1 MKKKI
6 LNIEGMTCSACS
18 NGLEKYLNKQ
28 EGIKE
33 ASVNLV
39 MATASVE
46 YDENIVQDSDLDRF
60 VKEAGFKSL
69 GERSKDG
76 NGKYERLFLIQ
87 FALLVVLLMYISM
100 GHMAHFPIPYVVDKM
115 HNPIVY
121 TVFVIVITLCFIFWG
136 IDIIAKG
143 FKNIFHRMPNMDSLV
158 GVGVLVNFAYSMFN
172 AIKVFQ
178 GGVHLVDNLYFE
190 SCAMIIFFVK
200 LGRYIDKNNKAKA
213 VESIKNLVTI
223 TPKNAVIKQKGKGKE
238 KIVTI
243 NEIQKGDIVI
253 CKPGEKIAV
262 DGKVVLGQSH
272 TDESFITGESKP
284 VSKTIGDTVLAG
296 SINYDGYIEYVAE
309 NIGKDSS
316 ISHIVDL
323 VVEATNTKAPIAKF
337 ADKISGIFVP
347 LIFVIAILAF
357 VLNIAITK
365 DVNHALNALVSVL
378 VVACPCAL
386 GLATPLAQVVAL
398 GSGTR
403 RGIVIKTGEALEGIN
418 NIDTV
423 IMDKTGTIT
432 KGELTI
438 ADLYFLDAQKD
449 NLKLLKSL
457 ETKSS
462 HPLATSVSKGE
473 NNPFKVTDFEEIPG
487 RGIKGK
493 IDGTTYY
500 AGNSKMLESMGIIN
514 TLSNKEDEFSQN
526 GESIIYFASDK
537 QLLGIVG
544 LRDVIKPGIKDT
556 ISSLKEHGKKVV
568 MLSGDNETTAKI
580 IANEVG
586 IDMVYSNI
594 SPKGKL
600 EKIRELNTNQNVL
613 MIGDGINDSPAL
625 KEATIGISVSNG
637 TDISSDSADIMLMSE
652 DMSKLLD
659 VFKLGKK
666 TMKIIKENLFW
677 ALGYNLL
684 MVPLA
689 TGLLPIA
696 LNPMIASLAM
706 TLSSLTVVLN
716 SLRLRK

>member
-28 EGIKE
+28 DGINE

-39 MATASVE
+39 MATALVE
-46 YDENIVQDSDLDRF
+46 YDESKVKDSDLDRF

-69 GERSKDG
+69 GERSQDG
-76 NGKYERLFLIQ
+76 NKRHERLFLIQ
-87 FALLVVLLMYISM
+87 FAILVVLLMYISM
-100 GHMAHFPIPYVVDKM
+100 GHMANFPIPYVVDKM

-136 IDIIAKG
+136 IDIIVKG
-143 FKNIFHRMPNMDSLV
+143 IKNLFHRMPNMDSLV
-158 GVGVLVNFAYSMFN
+158 GVGVLVNFAYSMYN
-172 AIKVFQ
+172 AINIFQ
-178 GGVHLVDNLYFE
+178 GKVHLVDNLYFE

-200 LGRYIDKNNKAKA
+200 LGRYIDRNNKAKA
-213 VESIKNLVTI
+213 VDSIKNLVTI
-223 TPKNAVIKQKGKGKE
+223 TPKNAVIKQNGKGKE
-238 KIVTI
+238 KVVTI

-284 VSKTIGDTVLAG
+284 VSKTIGDRVLAG
-296 SINYDGYIEYVAE
+296 SINYDGYLEYSAE

-347 LIFVIAILAF
+347 VIFVIAILAF
-357 VLNIAITK
+357 ILNIAITR
-365 DVNHALNALVSVL
+365 DINLALNALVSVL

-386 GLATPLAQVVAL
+386 GLATPLAMVVSL
-398 GSGTR
+398 GNGTR
-403 RGIVIKTGEALEGIN
+403 KGIVIKSSEVLERIN
-418 NIDTV
+418 DIDTV

-457 ETKSS
+457 ETKSN

-473 NNPFKVTDFEEIPG
+473 NNPYKVTDFEEIPG

-493 IDGTTYY
+493 IDGVIYY
-500 AGNSKMLESMGIIN
+500 AGNSKLLESIGIIN
-514 TLSNKEDEFSQN
+514 TLSNKEEEFSKN
-526 GESIIYFASDK
+526 GESIIYFASEK

-544 LRDVIKPGIKDT
+544 LRDVIKPGIKDV
-556 ISSLKEHGKKVV
+556 ISTLKEQGKKVV
-568 MLSGDNETTAKI
+568 MLSGDNEITAKF
-580 IANEVG
+580 IADEVG
-586 IDMVYSNI
+586 IDIVYSNI

-600 EKIRELNTNQNVL
+600 EKIRELNKNQNVI
-613 MIGDGINDSPAL
+613 MVGDGINDSPAL

-659 VFKLGKK
+659 VFKIGKK
-666 TMKIIKENLFW
+666 TIKIIRENLFW

-689 TGLLPIA
+689 TGLLPIS

>member
-365 DVNHALNALVSVL
+365 DVNLALNALVSVL

-398 GSGTR
+398 GSGTK

-432 KGELTI
+432 KGDLTI

-493 IDGTTYY
+493 IDGTMYY

>member
-178 GGVHLVDNLYFE
+178 GGVHLVNNLYFE

-365 DVNHALNALVSVL
+365 DVNLALNALVSVL

-398 GSGTR
+398 GSGTK

>member
-18 NGLEKYLNKQ
+18 NGLVKYLNKQ

-46 YDENIVQDSDLDRF
+46 YDENIVKDSDLDRF

-76 NGKYERLFLIQ
+76 NKKHERLFLVQ

-347 LIFVIAILAF
+347 VIFVIAILAF

-365 DVNHALNALVSVL
+365 DVNLALNALVSVL

-398 GSGTR
+398 GSGTK

-457 ETKSS
+457 ETKSN

>member
-18 NGLEKYLNKQ
+18 NGLVKYLNKQ

-46 YDENIVQDSDLDRF
+46 YDENIVKDSDLDRF

-87 FALLVVLLMYISM
+87 FAFLVVLLMYISM

-178 GGVHLVDNLYFE
+178 GGVHLVNNLYFE

-347 LIFVIAILAF
+347 VIFVIAILAF

-365 DVNHALNALVSVL
+365 DVNLALNALVSVL

-398 GSGTR
+398 GSGTK

-457 ETKSS
+457 ETKSN
-462 HPLATSVSKGE
+462 HPLATSVSKGK

-493 IDGTTYY
+493 IDGTMYY

>member
-178 GGVHLVDNLYFE
+178 GGVHLVNNLYFE

-284 VSKTIGDTVLAG
+284 VS
-296 SINYDGYIEYVAE
+296 NM
-309 NIGKDSS
+309 
-316 ISHIVDL
+316 
-323 VVEATNTKAPIAKF
+323 
-337 ADKISGIFVP
+337 
-347 LIFVIAILAF
+347 
-357 VLNIAITK
+357 
-365 DVNHALNALVSVL
+365 
-378 VVACPCAL
+378 
-386 GLATPLAQVVAL
+386 
-398 GSGTR
+398 
-403 RGIVIKTGEALEGIN
+403 
-418 NIDTV
+418 
-423 IMDKTGTIT
+423 MDI
-432 KGELTI
+432 
-438 ADLYFLDAQKD
+438 
-449 NLKLLKSL
+449 
-457 ETKSS
+457 
-462 HPLATSVSKGE
+462 
-473 NNPFKVTDFEEIPG
+473 
-487 RGIKGK
+487 
-493 IDGTTYY
+493 
-500 AGNSKMLESMGIIN
+500 
-514 TLSNKEDEFSQN
+514 
-526 GESIIYFASDK
+526 
-537 QLLGIVG
+537 
-544 LRDVIKPGIKDT
+544 
-556 ISSLKEHGKKVV
+556 
-568 MLSGDNETTAKI
+568 
-580 IANEVG
+580 
-586 IDMVYSNI
+586 
-594 SPKGKL
+594 
-600 EKIRELNTNQNVL
+600 
-613 MIGDGINDSPAL
+613 
-625 KEATIGISVSNG
+625 
-637 TDISSDSADIMLMSE
+637 
-652 DMSKLLD
+652 
-659 VFKLGKK
+659 
-666 TMKIIKENLFW
+666 
-677 ALGYNLL
+677 
-684 MVPLA
+684 
-689 TGLLPIA
+689 
-696 LNPMIASLAM
+696 
-706 TLSSLTVVLN
+706 
-716 SLRLRK
+716 

>member
-6 LNIEGMTCSACS
+6 INIEGMTCSACS

-46 YDENIVQDSDLDRF
+46 YDENIVKDSDLDRF

-87 FALLVVLLMYISM
+87 FAFLVVLLMYISM

-323 VVEATNTKAPIAKF
+323 VVEATNTKAHIAKF
-337 ADKISGIFVP
+337 ADKISGVFVP
-347 LIFVIAILAF
+347 VIFVIAILAF

-365 DVNHALNALVSVL
+365 DVNRALNALVSVL

-457 ETKSS
+457 ETKSN

-493 IDGTTYY
+493 IDGTMYY

>member
-178 GGVHLVDNLYFE
+178 GGVHLVNNLYFE

-347 LIFVIAILAF
+347 VIFVIAILAF

-365 DVNHALNALVSVL
+365 DVNLALNALVSVL

-398 GSGTR
+398 GSGTK

>member
-28 EGIKE
+28 EGMKE

-178 GGVHLVDNLYFE
+178 GGVHLMDNLYFE

-347 LIFVIAILAF
+347 VIFVIAILAF

-365 DVNHALNALVSVL
+365 DVNLALNALVSVL

-398 GSGTR
+398 GSGTK

-457 ETKSS
+457 ETKSN

-473 NNPFKVTDFEEIPG
+473 NNPFKV
-487 RGIKGK
+487 
-493 IDGTTYY
+493 
-500 AGNSKMLESMGIIN
+500 
-514 TLSNKEDEFSQN
+514 LSNKEDEFSQN

>member
-46 YDENIVQDSDLDRF
+46 YDENIVKDSDLDRF

-178 GGVHLVDNLYFE
+178 GGVHLVNNLYFE

>member
-46 YDENIVQDSDLDRF
+46 YDENIIQDSDLDRF

-337 ADKISGIFVP
+337 ADKISGVFVP
-347 LIFVIAILAF
+347 VIFVIAILAF

-398 GSGTR
+398 GSGTK

-418 NIDTV
+418 NIDTI

-438 ADLYFLDAQKD
+438 ADLYFLDTQKD

-457 ETKSS
+457 ETKSN

-493 IDGTTYY
+493 IDGNTYY

>member
-337 ADKISGIFVP
+337 ADKISGVFVP
-347 LIFVIAILAF
+347 VIFVIAILAF

-365 DVNHALNALVSVL
+365 DVNLALNALVSVL

-398 GSGTR
+398 GSGTK

-666 TMKIIKENLFW
+666 TIKIIKENLFW

>member
-178 GGVHLVDNLYFE
+178 GGVHLVNNLYFE

-493 IDGTTYY
+493 IDGTMYY

>member
-46 YDENIVQDSDLDRF
+46 YDENIVKDSDLDRF

-87 FALLVVLLMYISM
+87 FAFLVVLLMYISM

-323 VVEATNTKAPIAKF
+323 VVEATNTKAHIAKF
-337 ADKISGIFVP
+337 ADKISGVFVP
-347 LIFVIAILAF
+347 VIFVIAILAF

-365 DVNHALNALVSVL
+365 DVNRALNALVSVL

-457 ETKSS
+457 ETKSN

-493 IDGTTYY
+493 IDGTMYY

>member
-18 NGLEKYLNKQ
+18 NGLVKYLNKQ

-365 DVNHALNALVSVL
+365 DVNLALNALVSVL

-398 GSGTR
+398 GSGTK

-493 IDGTTYY
+493 IDGTMYY

>member
-28 EGIKE
+28 EGIE
-33 ASVNLV
+33 DATVNLV

-46 YDENIVQDSDLDRF
+46 YDENVVQDSDLDRF

-69 GERSKDG
+69 GERPKGG
-76 NGKYERLFLIQ
+76 NNKWARIFLIQ
-87 FALLVVLLMYISM
+87 FAFLAIILMYISM
-100 GHMAHFPIPYVVDKM
+100 GHMAGFPIPYVVDKI
-115 HNPIVY
+115 HNPIAY
-121 TVFVIVITLCFIFWG
+121 TIFEIIVTISFLIWG
-136 IDIIAKG
+136 IDIIING

-158 GVGVLVNFAYSMFN
+158 GVGVLVNFAYSMYN
-172 AIKVFQ
+172 AINIFQ
-178 GGVHLVDNLYFE
+178 GKVHLVANLYFE
-190 SCAMIIFFVK
+190 SCAMIILFIK
-200 LGRYIDKNNKAKA
+200 LGRYIDKNNKARA
-213 VESIKNLVTI
+213 VDSIKNLVTI
-223 TPKNAVIKQKGKGKE
+223 TPKNGTIKKNGKE
-238 KIVTI
+238 TVVTI

-253 CKPGEKIAV
+253 CHPGEKIAV

-347 LIFVIAILAF
+347 VIFVIAILAF

-365 DVNHALNALVSVL
+365 DVNLALNALVSVL

-398 GSGTR
+398 GSGTK

-457 ETKSS
+457 ETKSN
-462 HPLATSVSKGE
+462 HPLATSVSKGK

-493 IDGTTYY
+493 IDGTMYY

>member
-46 YDENIVQDSDLDRF
+46 YDENIVKDSDLDRF

-100 GHMAHFPIPYVVDKM
+100 GHMAHFSIPYVVDKM

-347 LIFVIAILAF
+347 VIFVIAILAF

-365 DVNHALNALVSVL
+365 DVNLALNALVSVL

-398 GSGTR
+398 GSGTK

-457 ETKSS
+457 ETKSN
-462 HPLATSVSKGE
+462 HPLATSVSKGK

-493 IDGTTYY
+493 IDGTKYY

-586 IDMVYSNI
+586 IDMVYSNS

-637 TDISSDSADIMLMSE
+637 TDISSDSADIMLMNE
-652 DMSKLLD
+652 DMSKILD

>member
-18 NGLEKYLNKQ
+18 NGLVKYLNKQ

-87 FALLVVLLMYISM
+87 FAFLVVLLMYISM

-178 GGVHLVDNLYFE
+178 GGVHLVNNLYFE

-347 LIFVIAILAF
+347 VLFVIAILAF

-365 DVNHALNALVSVL
+365 DVNLALNALVSVL
-378 VVACPCAL
+378 VVACPCPL

-398 GSGTR
+398 GSGTK

-493 IDGTTYY
+493 IDGTMYY

>member
-46 YDENIVQDSDLDRF
+46 YDENIIQDSDLDRF

-337 ADKISGIFVP
+337 ADKISGVFVP
-347 LIFVIAILAF
+347 VIFVIAILAF

-398 GSGTR
+398 GSGTK

-493 IDGTTYY
+493 IDGTMYY

-666 TMKIIKENLFW
+666 TIKIIKENLFW